1 MIVTWHLDG
10 VFQTMIYT
18 DDLEANQ
25 SDADGGFVTM
35 EKVYCVISHTH
46 WDREWYKPFEQFRM
60 QLADL
65 INNLLGILEK
75 YPEYIFHLDA
85 QTVVLEDYLEIYPEK
100 RPELTK
106 WIKQGNIVVG
116 PWYLQNDFYL
126 TSGEATVRN
135 LIEGHRIAESFGACG
150 DAGYAPDQFGN
161 ISQLPQI
168 LGDFGIDNFIFGRG
182 FDRYHKDETGEMVI
196 EQVPS
201 EFIWQGAD
209 GTQVL
214 AIHMKYWYNNAQRFS
229 ENPELAKK
237 LIEVVERSFEGVA
250 VTPYLLLMNGV
261 DHLEAQENLLPILEK
276 LNTEDIN
283 GTVRQIKMT
292 DYVANVRNYINEHQV
307 PMMTHC
313 GELRMGGDGSIL
325 QGTLS
330 SRSYLKRLNVLA
342 QNQLENRLEPLY
354 AMLEAAGCTNVYPKN
369 YMRYL
374 WKKLM
379 QNHPHDS
386 ICGCSRDEIHAH
398 MEDHYQAISEVTNE
412 LMRRGMIEVAQH
424 NAAAVSYPDE
434 YSLVAVNTLGTPQ
447 KGMIEAELIFPAT
460 DGVNGFTIYDS
471 EGKEVEFSLIS
482 REKGPM
488 DVFSPINLP
497 GTIEVERCRVYLS
510 VPETAP
516 FSMQGYSVRKCEER
530 PAAMTLIT
538 SAEPILENDFLRV
551 EVTSEGSITIQDK
564 ENGRTLNDCI
574 YLEDIGDRGDSYLF
588 RPAAEAP
595 LDTRGI
601 KPEITI
607 PEKNA
612 YVQRCK
618 LSWNWS
624 VPANFDFDRHCRG
637 TEMIEMPIAL
647 TLTLKKGDRTLE
659 VAYDVHNTAKDHR
672 VRLIV
677 AADICSNHFQADIP
691 FDVITHEDG
700 FHHPHTI
707 SRVHPNTSF
716 AAMEE
721 AGRGIAVFTE
731 GNHECEKIDESRL
744 AFTLFRS
751 TGVIN
756 RNWDDTVSSGDQWY
770 CPANQCLRRLE
781 GRMGVC
787 LFNGKAVDA
796 ELPQMAS
803 RFRNPLL
810 VGFMPCDRR
819 KFSGGRTAVQD
830 SALEELFYRPDP
842 YAEVAL
848 QNDQPTVAVEGA
860 HIQVSALKQ
869 AEDGNGLVLRFWQ
882 YGDTEETVTVTAQ
895 GNIYRSSMS
904 EKQAEL
910 LGKDQITL
918 TVGSKK
924 IVTLR
929 IQ

>member
-100 RPELTK
+100 RPELTQ
-106 WIKQGNIVVG
+106 WIKKGNIVVG

-276 LNTEDIN
+276 LNTEEIN

-412 LMRRGMIEVAQH
+412 LMRRGMVEVAQH

-447 KGMIEAELIFPAT
+447 SGMIEAELIFPAT
-460 DGVNGFTIYDS
+460 DGVDGFTIYDS

-497 GTIEVERCRVYLS
+497 GIIEVERCRVYLS

-516 FSMQGYSVRKCEER
+516 FSMQGYSVRKCEKR
-530 PAAMTLIT
+530 PTAMTLLT

-551 EVTSEGSITIQDK
+551 EVTPEGSITIQDK
-564 ENGRTLNDCI
+564 ENGRTLTDCI

-607 PEKNA
+607 LEKNA

-624 VPANFDFDRHCRG
+624 IPANFDFDRHCRG

-659 VAYDVHNTAKDHR
+659 VAYDVHNTAEDHR

-677 AADICSNHFQADIP
+677 AADICSKHFQADIP

-848 QNDQPTVAVEGA
+848 QNGQPTVAVKGA

-882 YGDTEETVTVTAQ
+882 YGDTEEMVTVTAQ

>member
-1 MIVTWHLDG
+1 MRYKRGAFI
-10 VFQTMIYT
+10 I
-18 DDLEANQ
+18 
-25 SDADGGFVTM
+25 M

-85 QTVVLEDYLEIYPEK
+85 QTIVLEDYLEIYPEK
-100 RPELTK
+100 REELSK
-106 WIKQGNIVVG
+106 WIKQGNILVG

-135 LIEGHRIAESFGACG
+135 LIEGHRIAESFGACA

-168 LGDFGIDNFIFGRG
+168 LNDFGIDNFIFGRG
-182 FDRYHKDETGEMVI
+182 FECYHKDETGKIVT
-196 EQVPS
+196 EQLPS

-209 GTQVL
+209 GTQAL

-229 ENPELAKK
+229 EDPKIAKK
-237 LIEVVERSFEGVA
+237 LIEVVECSFEGVA
-250 VTPYLLLMNGV
+250 MTPYLLLMNGV

-276 LNTEDIN
+276 LNQDKIN

-292 DYVANVRNYINEHQV
+292 DYVANVRNYIQEHQV
-307 PMMTHC
+307 PMMTHY
-313 GELRMGGDGSIL
+313 GELRMGGDGQLL

-342 QNQLENRLEPLY
+342 QNRLDNCLEPLY
-354 AMLEAAGCTNVYPKN
+354 SMLETAGCTGSYPKN
-369 YMRYL
+369 YLHYL

-398 MEDHYQAISEVTNE
+398 MEDHYQAIREVTDE
-412 LMRRGMIEVAQH
+412 LLRRGMILAAQH
-424 NAAAVSYPDE
+424 NAAAVSYPEE
-434 YSLVAVNTLGTPQ
+434 YSLVAVNTLGVPQ
-447 KGMIEAELIFPAT
+447 NGMIEAELIFPAEDKV
-460 DGVNGFTIYDS
+460 DGFAIYDS

-497 GTIEVERCRVYLS
+497 GIIEVERCRVYLS

-516 FSMQGYSVRKCEER
+516 FSIQGYSVRKCEKR
-530 PAAMTLIT
+530 PVAMALTE
-538 SAEPILENDFLRV
+538 SAQPILENDFLRV
-551 EVTSEGSITIQDK
+551 EVTPDGSITVQDK
-564 ENGRTLNDCI
+564 ENGRRLTDCI
-574 YLEDIGDRGDSYLF
+574 YLEDTGDRGDSYLF
-588 RPAAEAP
+588 RPAPEAP
-595 LDTRGI
+595 LDTRGVQ
-601 KPEITI
+601 PEITVL
-607 PEKNA
+607 EKNA
-612 YVQRCK
+612 YLQRCK

-624 VPANFDFDRHCRG
+624 IPASFDFDRHCRG
-637 TEMIEMPIAL
+637 TEMVEMPISL

-659 VAYDVHNTAKDHR
+659 IAYDVTNTARDHR
-672 VRLIV
+672 VRLVV
-677 AADICSNHFQADIP
+677 AADICSNQFQADIP
-691 FDVITHEDG
+691 FDIITHEDG
-700 FHHPHTI
+700 FHHPNTI
-707 SRVHPNTSF
+707 SLVHPNTSF
-716 AAMEE
+716 AAMEQE
-721 AGRGIAVFTE
+721 GRGIAVFTE

-756 RNWDDTVSSGDQWY
+756 RNGDDSVTSGDQWY
-770 CPANQCLRRLE
+770 CPANQCLRRME
-781 GRMGVC
+781 GRMGVY
-787 LFNGKAVDA
+787 LFAGKTADA
-796 ELPQMAS
+796 KLPHMAS

-810 VGFMPCDRR
+810 VTFMPCDRR

-842 YAEVAL
+842 YADVAM
-848 QNDQPTVAVEGA
+848 QSNQSAVQVSGE
-860 HIQVSALKQ
+860 HIQITALKK
-869 AEDGNGLVLRFWQ
+869 AEDGKGLVLRFFQ
-882 YGDTEETVTVTAQ
+882 YGDADETVTVTAN

-910 LGKDQITL
+910 LGKDEITL
-918 TVGSKK
+918 TVGTKK

>member
-1 MIVTWHLDG
+1 
-10 VFQTMIYT
+10 MIYT

-182 FDRYHKDETGEMVI
+182 FDRYHKGEDGEMVI

-412 LMRRGMIEVAQH
+412 LMRRGMVEVAQH

-447 KGMIEAELIFPAT
+447 SGMIEAELIFPAT
-460 DGVNGFTIYDS
+460 DGVDGFAIYDS

-497 GTIEVERCRVYLS
+497 GIIEVERCRVYLS

-516 FSMQGYSVRKCEER
+516 FSMQGYSVRKCEKR
-530 PAAMTLIT
+530 PTAMTLIT
-538 SAEPILENDFLRV
+538 SAEPILENDYLRV
-551 EVTSEGSITIQDK
+551 EVTPEGSITIQDK
-564 ENGRTLNDCI
+564 ENGRTLTDCI

-607 PEKNA
+607 LEKNA

-624 VPANFDFDRHCRG
+624 IPANFDFDRHCRG

-659 VAYDVHNTAKDHR
+659 VAYDIHNTAKDHR

-677 AADICSNHFQADIP
+677 AADICSNQFQADIP
-691 FDVITHEDG
+691 FDVITHEDV

-796 ELPQMAS
+796 ELPQMAL